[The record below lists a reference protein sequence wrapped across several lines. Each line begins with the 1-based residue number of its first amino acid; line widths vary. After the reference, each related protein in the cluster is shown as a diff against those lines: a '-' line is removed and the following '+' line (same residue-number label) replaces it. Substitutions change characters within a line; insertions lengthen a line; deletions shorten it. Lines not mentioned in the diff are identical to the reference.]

1 MYVFAAVALL
11 GLAVAK
17 FVDLV
22 FGYVNVRR
30 PVRPF
35 LAFLAGI
42 GIAWAADLSMFT
54 GFGID
59 LRALWMGPVA
69 TGLVIGGLASAWH
82 ELLDV
87 LASYARRVNDQATEI
102 ETRIPR
108 AA

>member
-1 MYVFAAVALL
+1 MYVFATVALL

-17 FVDLV
+17 FVDV
-22 FGYVNVRR
+22 AGGYVNVRR
-30 PVRPF
+30 PIRPF

-42 GIAWAADLSMFT
+42 GIAWAADLSMFA

-69 TGLVIGGLASAWH
+69 TGMVIGGLASAWH
-82 ELLDV
+82 ELLGV

>member
-1 MYVFAAVALL
+1 MYVFATMVLL

-22 FGYVNVRR
+22 GGTVNVRR

-42 GIAWAADLSMFT
+42 GIAWAADLSMFA
-54 GFGID
+54 GFGIG
-59 LRALWMGPVA
+59 LRTLWMGTVA
-69 TGLVIGGLASAWH
+69 TGLVIGGLACAWH
-82 ELLDV
+82 EVLDV
-87 LASYARRVNDQATEI
+87 LTSYARQANDRATEI
-102 ETRIPR
+102 ETGIPR